1 MQYVANPR
9 TSFAIVPVDTSVGPE
24 KQRCLLIG
32 QKTDDGSATSGTL
45 VTDVPRDDASINAL
59 FGADSHLAMI
69 ARAYRSVNKRTRVDA
84 LPLDDN
90 GSGVAATASVA
101 FSGTATGSGRLT
113 ITVISAELHTYE
125 LDVAVGDTAATLATN
140 LSAIIGADRNMPFT
154 KAVSSGTIT
163 FTAANAGT
171 HANDWLLALDG
182 AVAGITTTLTG
193 WHNGATNPSLTTLLD
208 PVGAVRYQSIVW
220 PSSYTTSTIKAFLN
234 GRKNVNNA
242 VMDGMAFMYANQA
255 FSTLKSTALAL
266 NSSEFCIIANEPT
279 SVSGRWIGP
288 HVPEAPDC
296 ITAKIV
302 AAFDRRLDPGA
313 SISDIVSTNAALDQ
327 YGGIHTHSLPLFN
340 TPLLNTGMPLKG
352 TGFTDD
358 EQVELRDNGVSIIGA
373 NREWNAVI
381 TSVMVTTWQN
391 DDAGN
396 PDETWKYVEWRR
408 THGAIREYF
417 QENCQKRFR
426 QSRLTTGVAVPLY
439 DIADEAIIRAYL
451 LQLYLELTQW
461 CLTVAG
467 PEARASFMKNL
478 SVILVPGQRLVQVA
492 AKVPMVSQLGEIDG
506 TIEYTFSTN

>member
-9 TSFAIVPVDTSVGPE
+9 TSFAIVGTDTSIGPE

-32 QKTDDGSATSGTL
+32 QKTSTGTATAGTL
-45 VTDVPRDDASINAL
+45 VSDVPRTDAEINTL

-84 LPLDDN
+84 LPLADN
-90 GSGVAATASVA
+90 GSGTAATASIA
-101 FSGTATGSGRLT
+101 FSGTATASGRLT
-113 ITVISAELHTYE
+113 FTVVSAELHTYD

-140 LSAIIGADRNMPFT
+140 LSAIIGADRYMPFT
-154 KAVSSGTIT
+154 KAVSTGTIT
-163 FTAANAGT
+163 FTAANKGT
-171 HANDWLLALDG
+171 HANDWLLAVAG
-182 AVAGITTTLTG
+182 AVPGITAALTG
-193 WHNGATNPSLTTLLD
+193 WTGGATNPSLTTLLD
-208 PVGAVRYQSIVW
+208 PVGAIRYQSVVW
-220 PSSYTTSTIKAFLN
+220 PSSYTTTAIVNFLN

-255 FSTLKSTALAL
+255 FSTLKATALAI
-266 NSSEFCIIANEPT
+266 NSSEFTVIANEPT
-279 SVSGRWIGP
+279 SVANSWVGP

-313 SISDIVSTNAALDQ
+313 SISDIVSTYASLDQ

-340 TPLLNTGMPLKG
+340 TPLLNVGMPLKG

-358 EQVELRDNGVSIIGA
+358 EQVELRDAGVAVIGA

-381 TSVMVTTWQN
+381 TSVMVTTYQN
-391 DDAGN
+391 DNAGN

-426 QSRLTTGVAVPLY
+426 QSRLTTGVAVPGY
-439 DIADEAIIRAYL
+439 DIADESIIRAYL

-467 PEARASFMKNL
+467 PEARASFMRNL
-478 SVILVPGQRLVQVA
+478 VVTLVPAQRLVQVA

-506 TIEYTFSTN
+506 SIEYTFSTN